1 MRTLTLSG
9 TVLGLLLLLATGA
22 NIGAAA
28 DQSIQVVPLTR
39 DGFVFVSFAV
49 NGVVDEEMEQTIQS
63 GLPTTFAYDVTLQE
77 SSPWWF
83 DRTSAYAR
91 VSTVVRF
98 DNLTRRYQITFIED
112 GRVEEVRTT
121 DDEATAL
128 QWMTTFRARRLSSHR
143 LVSDGEYHVRVKAQT
158 RPRLLGW
165 VWPWN
170 PGAVL
175 GSVSFR
181 FRP

>member
-1 MRTLTLSG
+1 MRLR
-9 TVLGLLLLLATGA
+9 VVLLLACLVGMTPSVW
-22 NIGAAA
+22 A
-28 DQSIQVVPLTR
+28 DPSVRIETTVH
-39 DGFVFVSFAV
+39 DGEVRVSFQV
-49 NGVVDEEMEQTIQS
+49 TDGVSESVRAAIQS

-83 DRTSAYAR
+83 DRTIASAR
-91 VSTVVRF
+91 VSAIVRY

-121 DDEATAL
+121 DDEAMAL
-128 QWMTTFRARRLSSHR
+128 QWMTNFRARRLSSHR
-143 LVSDGEYHVRVKAQT
+143 LVSSGEYHVRVKAQT
-158 RPRLLGW
+158 RPRLLAW
-165 VWPWN
+165 AWPWPWN

>member
-1 MRTLTLSG
+1 MRLRVMLLLAC
-9 TVLGLLLLLATGA
+9 VLGLATSAGA
-22 NIGAAA
+22 
-28 DQSIQVVPLTR
+28 DPSLRVETSLH
-39 DGFVFVSFAV
+39 DGEVRVSFQV
-49 NGVVDEEMEQTIQS
+49 TDGVSDTVRAAIQS
-63 GLPTTFAYDVTLQE
+63 GLPTTFAYDVTLVAP
-77 SSPWWF
+77 SPWWF
-83 DRTSAYAR
+83 DRTIASAR
-91 VSTVVRF
+91 VSAVVRF

-121 DDEATAL
+121 DDEAIAF
-128 QWMTTFRARRLSSHR
+128 QWMTTFRARRLSTHR

-165 VWPWN
+165 LWPWN
-170 PGAVL
+170 PSAVL

>member
-1 MRTLTLSG
+1 MRLR
-9 TVLGLLLLLATGA
+9 VMLLLACLLGLTTTA
-22 NIGAAA
+22 WA
-28 DQSIQVVPLTR
+28 DPSVRVETTLHEGEVR
-39 DGFVFVSFAV
+39 VSFQVTDAISESV
-49 NGVVDEEMEQTIQS
+49 RAAIQS
-63 GLPTTFAYDVTLQE
+63 GLVTTFAYDVTLQE
-77 SSPWWF
+77 ASAWWF
-83 DRTSAYAR
+83 DRTIAYTR
-91 VSTVVRF
+91 VSAVVKY

-121 DDEATAL
+121 DDEATAS

-143 LVSDGEYHVRVKAQT
+143 LVSSGDYYVRVKAQT

-165 VWPWN
+165 LWPWN

>member
-1 MRTLTLSG
+1 MRLRVMLL
-9 TVLGLLLLLATGA
+9 VACLLGLTATA
-22 NIGAAA
+22 WA
-28 DQSIQVVPLTR
+28 DPSVRVETTLHEGEVR
-39 DGFVFVSFAV
+39 VSFQVTDAISESV
-49 NGVVDEEMEQTIQS
+49 RAAIQS
-63 GLPTTFAYDVTLQE
+63 GLVTTFAYDVTLQE
-77 SSPWWF
+77 SSAWWF
-83 DRTSAYAR
+83 DRTIAYTR
-91 VSTVVRF
+91 VSAVVKY

-121 DDEATAL
+121 DDEATAS

-143 LVSDGEYHVRVKAQT
+143 LVSSGEYHVRVKAQT

-165 VWPWN
+165 LWPWN

>member
-1 MRTLTLSG
+1 MRLR
-9 TVLGLLLLLATGA
+9 VVLLLACLFGLA
-22 NIGAAA
+22 SNAWA
-28 DQSIQVVPLTR
+28 DPAVRVETSLH
-39 DGFVFVSFAV
+39 DGEVRVSFHVTDGVSDAV
-49 NGVVDEEMEQTIQS
+49 RAAIQS
-63 GLPTTFAYDVTLQE
+63 GLPTTFAYDITLQE
-77 SSPWWF
+77 ASKWWF
-83 DRTSAYAR
+83 DRTIAYTR
-91 VSTVVRF
+91 VSAVVRY

-121 DDEATAL
+121 DEEATAV
-128 QWMTTFRARRLSSHR
+128 QWLTSFRARRLSSHR
-143 LVSDGEYHVRVKAQT
+143 LVSDGEYHVRVRAQT

-175 GSVSFR
+175 GSASFR

>member
-1 MRTLTLSG
+1 MRLRVVLLLVC
-9 TVLGLLLLLATGA
+9 VLGLTAPA
-22 NIGAAA
+22 WAEP
-28 DQSIQVVPLTR
+28 SVQVRTSLH
-39 DGFVFVSFAV
+39 DGEVRVSFDVADAV
-49 NGVVDEEMEQTIQS
+49 PDAVRAAIQS
-63 GLPTTFAYDVTLQE
+63 GLPTTFAYDVTLQQ
-77 SSPWWF
+77 PVRWWL
-83 DRTSAYAR
+83 DRTIAYMR
-91 VSTVVRF
+91 VSAVIRF

-128 QWMTTFRARRLSSHR
+128 RWVTSFQSRRLSSHR
-143 LVSDGEYHVRVKAQT
+143 LVEDGEYHVRVKAQT

-165 VWPWN
+165 AWPWT

-175 GSVSFR
+175 GSVTFR

>member
-1 MRTLTLSG
+1 MRLR
-9 TVLGLLLLLATGA
+9 VLLLLACLVGIA
-22 NIGAAA
+22 PAASA
-28 DQSIQVVPLTR
+28 DPAVRVETSLQ
-39 DGFVFVSFAV
+39 DGEVLVSFQVTDAV
-49 NGVVDEEMEQTIQS
+49 SEAVRAAILS
-63 GLPTTFAYDVTLQE
+63 GLPTTFAYDVTLV
-77 SSPWWF
+77 SPSRWWF
-83 DRTSAYAR
+83 DRTIASAR
-91 VSTVVRF
+91 VSAVVRY

-121 DDEATAL
+121 DDEDTAL
-128 QWMTTFRARRLSSHR
+128 RWMTTFRARRLSTHR

-165 VWPWN
+165 LWPWN
-170 PGAVL
+170 PAAAL

>member
-1 MRTLTLSG
+1 MRLR
-9 TVLGLLLLLATGA
+9 VMLLLACLLGLGSTA
-22 NIGAAA
+22 WA
-28 DQSIQVVPLTR
+28 DPSVRVETTLH
-39 DGFVFVSFAV
+39 DGEVRVSFQV
-49 NGVVDEEMEQTIQS
+49 TDGVSDTVRAAIQS

-77 SSPWWF
+77 SSAWWF
-83 DRTSAYAR
+83 DRTIAYAR
-91 VSTVVRF
+91 VSAVVRY

-121 DDEATAL
+121 DDEVTAL
-128 QWMTTFRARRLSSHR
+128 QWMTRFRARRLSSHR

>member
-1 MRTLTLSG
+1 MRLRVMLLAACL
-9 TVLGLLLLLATGA
+9 LGLTTTAW
-22 NIGAAA
+22 A
-28 DQSIQVVPLTR
+28 DPSVRVETTLHEGEVR
-39 DGFVFVSFAV
+39 VSFQVTDAISESV
-49 NGVVDEEMEQTIQS
+49 RAAIQS
-63 GLPTTFAYDVTLQE
+63 GLVTTFAYDVTLQE
-77 SSPWWF
+77 SSAWWF
-83 DRTSAYAR
+83 DRTIAYTR
-91 VSTVVRF
+91 VSAVVKY

-121 DDEATAL
+121 EDEATAS

-143 LVSDGEYHVRVKAQT
+143 LVSSGEYHVRVKAQT

-165 VWPWN
+165 LWPWN

>member
-1 MRTLTLSG
+1 MRLR
-9 TVLGLLLLLATGA
+9 VMLLLACLLGLTTSTA
-22 NIGAAA
+22 WA
-28 DQSIQVVPLTR
+28 DASVRVETTLHEGEVR
-39 DGFVFVSFAV
+39 VSFQV
-49 NGVVDEEMEQTIQS
+49 TDVVSDTVRAAIQS
-63 GLPTTFAYDVTLQE
+63 GLPTTFAYDLTLQA

-83 DRTSAYAR
+83 DRTIASAR
-91 VSTVVRF
+91 VSAVVRY

-121 DDEATAL
+121 EDEAVAL
-128 QWMTTFRARRLSSHR
+128 GWLTTFRAHRLSSHR
-143 LVSDGEYHVRVKAQT
+143 LTSDGEYHVRVRAQA

-165 VWPWN
+165 LWPWN

>member
-1 MRTLTLSG
+1 MRLR
-9 TVLGLLLLLATGA
+9 VVLLLACLLGITPSVW
-22 NIGAAA
+22 A
-28 DQSIQVVPLTR
+28 DPSVRIETTVH
-39 DGFVFVSFAV
+39 DGEVRVSFEV
-49 NGVVDEEMEQTIQS
+49 TDGVSESVRAAIQS

-77 SSPWWF
+77 ASTWWF
-83 DRTSAYAR
+83 DRTIASAR
-91 VSTVVRF
+91 VSAIVRY

-128 QWMTTFRARRLSSHR
+128 QWMTNFRARRLSSHR
-143 LVSDGEYHVRVKAQT
+143 LVISGEYHVRVKAQT
-158 RPRLLGW
+158 RPRLLAW
-165 VWPWN
+165 AWPWN

>member
-1 MRTLTLSG
+1 MRLR
-9 TVLGLLLLLATGA
+9 VMLLLACLLGLTTTA
-22 NIGAAA
+22 WA
-28 DQSIQVVPLTR
+28 DPSVRVETTLHEGEVR
-39 DGFVFVSFAV
+39 VSFQVTDAISESV
-49 NGVVDEEMEQTIQS
+49 RAAIQS
-63 GLPTTFAYDVTLQE
+63 GLVTTFAYDVTLQE
-77 SSPWWF
+77 ASAWWF
-83 DRTSAYAR
+83 DRTIAYTR
-91 VSTVVRF
+91 VSAVVKY

-121 DDEATAL
+121 DDEATAS

-143 LVSDGEYHVRVKAQT
+143 LVSSGDYYVRVKAQT

-165 VWPWN
+165 LWPWN
-170 PGAVL
+170 PCAVL

>member
-1 MRTLTLSG
+1 MRLR
-9 TVLGLLLLLATGA
+9 VMLLLACLLGLA
-22 NIGAAA
+22 SSARA
-28 DQSIQVVPLTR
+28 DATVRVETTLHGGEVR
-39 DGFVFVSFAV
+39 VSFQVTDGVSEAV
-49 NGVVDEEMEQTIQS
+49 RAAILS

-77 SSPWWF
+77 ASPWWF
-83 DRTSAYAR
+83 DRTIAYAR
-91 VSTVVRF
+91 VSAVVRY

-143 LVSDGEYHVRVKAQT
+143 LVSSGEYHVRVKAQT
-158 RPRLLGW
+158 RPRLLAW